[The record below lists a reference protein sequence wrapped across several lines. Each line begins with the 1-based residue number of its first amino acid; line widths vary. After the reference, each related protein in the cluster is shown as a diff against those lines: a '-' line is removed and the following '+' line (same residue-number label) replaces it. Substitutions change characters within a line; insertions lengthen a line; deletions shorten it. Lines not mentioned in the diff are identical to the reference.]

1 MNKITIPSH
10 LAWCLVALLIFTAP
24 LHAAP
29 TPTPKPKATAQSELP
44 VARPVPGMP
53 GHVYSPYAKGKIIA
67 VAGAVMGI
75 PNARIEYKHGE
86 VVLCPYTGKKFRV
99 P

>member
-1 MNKITIPSH
+1 MKTLLIF
-10 LAWCLVALLIFTAP
+10 AALLICTAP
-24 LHAAP
+24 LDAAP
-29 TPTPKPKATAQSELP
+29 TPTPKPARTAQAEKLP
-44 VARPVPGMP
+44 VARPVPDMP

-67 VAGAVMGI
+67 VAGTVMGN

-86 VVLCPYTGKKFRV
+86 VVVCPYTGKKFRV

>member
-1 MNKITIPSH
+1 MIKKLI
-10 LAWCLVALLIFTAP
+10 LLLGAISVVLICTAP

-29 TPTPKPKATAQSELP
+29 KPKPTLTAQEKLP
-44 VARPVPGMP
+44 VAVPVPGMP

-67 VAGAVMGI
+67 VAGSVMGH
-75 PNARIEYKHGE
+75 PDMHIEYKHGE
-86 VVLCPYTGKKFRV
+86 VVRCPYTGKKFRV

>member
-1 MNKITIPSH
+1 MRTFLI
-10 LAWCLVALLIFTAP
+10 LAALLIYTAP

-29 TPTPKPKATAQSELP
+29 TPTPKPKATAESQLP
-44 VARPVPGMP
+44 FARPVPGMP

-67 VAGAVMGI
+67 VAGSVMGHPDMHI
-75 PNARIEYKHGE
+75 DYKHGE
-86 VVLCPYTGKKFRV
+86 VVRCPYTGKMFRV